1 MNVNKNILY
10 GSYTLYKHNLL
21 LVYGLWHSVHMPEL
35 EYGKLWGAVRHEV
48 MVLCLALGVAIP
60 VGKDSMSMAM
70 QW

>member
-1 MNVNKNILY
+1 
-10 GSYTLYKHNLL
+10 
-21 LVYGLWHSVHMPEL
+21 MPEL